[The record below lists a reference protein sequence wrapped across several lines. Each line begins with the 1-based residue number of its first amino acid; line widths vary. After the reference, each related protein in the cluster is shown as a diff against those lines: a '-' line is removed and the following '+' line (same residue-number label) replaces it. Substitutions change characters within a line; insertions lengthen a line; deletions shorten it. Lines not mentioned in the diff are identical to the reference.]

1 MVGRR
6 HYEVAKLLKDI
17 PKGSVFTLRLIEP
30 LKVGFCTLFLNKIY
44 KRKVNFKCNKYNCT
58 SFFFFYSANIESRG
72 SKRGK
77 GTYGN
82 GKETLRFKANGATQI
97 QKEVHRKCTYYTL
110 KNPK

>member
-17 PKGSVFTLRLIEP
+17 PIPILFTLRLIEP

-58 SFFFFYSANIESRG
+58 SFFFSIQQISSQEDPNEEKQRMEMEKRLCDLRPMVRLKFRKRYIES
-72 SKRGK
+72 
-77 GTYGN
+77 
-82 GKETLRFKANGATQI
+82 
-97 QKEVHRKCTYYTL
+97 VHITH
-110 KNPK
+110 